1 MLFVRKSYFFP
12 TVVLLFITYSLLS
25 NLPPATETDVDDI
38 EFSPPPDQNDHRHRW
53 SKRPEKYPVS
63 SYTQLPTAA
72 PSPIPQ
78 IQHNFSGESWY
89 RRRERVKRQKAV
101 KKAFKHAWKG
111 YKQHA
116 WLHDE
121 LSPISGDNRQTF
133 AGWAATLVDSLDS
146 LLIMGMTDEFEKAL
160 PALERIDFTTTNAMQ
175 INVFETNIRYLG
187 GLMAAHDLTDGKYP
201 ILLQKAIEVGDF
213 LYTAFDTRNRMPQS
227 RWEWTR

>member
-1 MLFVRKSYFFP
+1 M
-12 TVVLLFITYSLLS
+12 
-25 NLPPATETDVDDI
+25 
-38 EFSPPPDQNDHRHRW
+38 
-53 SKRPEKYPVS
+53 
-63 SYTQLPTAA
+63 
-72 PSPIPQ
+72 
-78 IQHNFSGESWY
+78 
-89 RRRERVKRQKAV
+89 KRQKAV